1 MFNPFEKM
9 RSIIEERAAKKRY
22 ENVQNRAYKVGKD
35 GGFYYAYYKL
45 SSGEIIYVCGDYII
59 GNMYIFNPN
68 TNSWDVFGEY
78 TEYYKEYY
86 EFVNCNFPTPYRIYT
101 DNCKVDMTG
110 IFSGFNFEPVHNP
123 FGPVHSPFEPQFAN
137 PNYYYESNGKNYYK
151 PFQINGHN
159 TEDLTKYDQ
168 MPESNRL
175 YTEHILLDLD
185 FKWFYEE
192 GLDDDIIEYA
202 CGTVREYEQTQK
214 ISIDAGDM
222 DPENIAE
229 LLLPE
234 PEYIDENTPN
244 EPISKTVFDRFVS
257 GAMMTKLICI
267 KAMIEKIRK
276 FINLGIDN
284 ARKFE
289 KFIEP
294 LRHAYNKL
302 KRSIIALELFSFSLP
317 ISISGCSYIIS

>member
-1 MFNPFEKM
+1 M

-45 SSGEIIYVCGDYII
+45 SSGKIIYVCSDYI
-59 GNMYIFNPN
+59 GSMRIFNPN

-86 EFVNCNFPTPYRIYT
+86 EFVNGNLPTPYRIYIN
-101 DNCKVDMTG
+101 NCMADRTG
-110 IFSGFNFEPVHNP
+110 IFSGFNFIPYKSSNFEPVHN
-123 FGPVHSPFEPQFAN
+123 PFEPQFAN
-137 PNYYYESNGKNYYK
+137 PNYYYESNDKINYK

-159 TEDLTKYDQ
+159 TEGLTKYDQ
-168 MPESNRL
+168 MPESNKQ

-185 FKWFYEE
+185 FKWTYEE
-192 GLDDDIIEYA
+192 GLDTDAIENA
-202 CGTVREYEQTQK
+202 CGIVHEYEQAQK

-222 DPENIAE
+222 NPENIVR

-244 EPISKTVFDRFVS
+244 VPISKTVVDRFVS

-267 KAMIEKIRK
+267 KAMIEKITK

-302 KRSIIALELFSFSLP
+302 KRSITGLGFFSFSLP